1 MALNKSGNYKGGTFL
16 KKIPGQGV
24 KTHDV
29 VRGVSFK
36 DKAYKF
42 GARAKAAG
50 TKAGGKL
57 ARHYK
62 RYVRPTTKIVRGVGR
77 FARGAGK
84 LALRFPGTG
93 LAATAAY
100 YGAKHVVKKG
110 EKVAARSATKQWHKR
125 DKFGKTRWYL

>member
-1 MALNKSGNYKGGTFL
+1 MAIQKPKGDIFGKSQKFIKTT
-16 KKIPGQGV
+16 KIKTQKFYTGSV
-24 KTHDV
+24 KP
-29 VRGVSFK
+29 
-36 DKAYKF
+36 KAI
-42 GARAKAAG
+42 
-50 TKAGGKL
+50 KAGGKL

-110 EKVAARSATKQWHKR
+110 ERVAARSATKQWHKR
-125 DKFGKTRWYL
+125 DNFGKTRWYL

>member
-1 MALNKSGNYKGGTFL
+1 MA
-16 KKIPGQGV
+16 KKTKTTSPGQIYKKSVQLV
-24 KTHDV
+24 KKGT
-29 VRGVSFK
+29 
-36 DKAYKF
+36 
-42 GARAKAAG
+42 ARTKKWYVETG
-50 TKAGGKL
+50 KPKTIKAGGKL
-57 ARHYK
+57 ARHYR

-110 EKVAARSATKQWHKR
+110 ERVAARSATKQWHKR
-125 DKFGKTRWYL
+125 DNFGKTRWYL

>member
-1 MALNKSGNYKGGTFL
+1 MA
-16 KKIPGQGV
+16 KKTTSPGQIFEKSKQLV
-24 KTHDV
+24 K
-29 VRGVSFK
+29 K
-36 DKAYKF
+36 
-42 GARAKAAG
+42 G
-50 TKAGGKL
+50 TASTKKWYVETGKPKTIKAGGKL

-110 EKVAARSATKQWHKR
+110 ERVAARSATKQWHKR
-125 DKFGKTRWYL
+125 DNFGKTRWYL

>member
-1 MALNKSGNYKGGTFL
+1 MG
-16 KKIPGQGV
+16 KKNISPGQIFEKSKKFVGEKMV
-24 KTHDV
+24 GTKKWYVGSV
-29 VRGVSFK
+29 VPT
-36 DKAYKF
+36 
-42 GARAKAAG
+42 G
-50 TKAGGKL
+50 TKAGSKL

-77 FARGAGK
+77 FARGTAK

-110 EKVAARSATKQWHKR
+110 ERMAARPATKQWHKR

>member
-36 DKAYKF
+36 DKAFKL

-110 EKVAARSATKQWHKR
+110 EKVAARSATKQWSKR
-125 DKFGKTRWYL
+125 DRFGKTRWYL

>member
-1 MALNKSGNYKGGTFL
+1 MG
-16 KKIPGQGV
+16 KKNTIISPGQILEKSKKLAGEGIAGTKKWYV
-24 KTHDV
+24 GSV
-29 VRGVSFK
+29 VP
-36 DKAYKF
+36 
-42 GARAKAAG
+42 AG

-62 RYVRPTTKIVRGVGR
+62 KYVRPTTKIVRGVGR
-77 FARGAGK
+77 AARGAAK

-110 EKVAARSATKQWHKR
+110 ERMAARSATKQWHKR
-125 DKFGKTRWYL
+125 DKFGRTRWYL

>member
-1 MALNKSGNYKGGTFL
+1 MATTTRPKGDIIGKSKQLVKKGTAST
-16 KKIPGQGV
+16 KKWYLETGKP
-24 KTHDV
+24 KTI
-29 VRGVSFK
+29 
-36 DKAYKF
+36 
-42 GARAKAAG
+42 
-50 TKAGGKL
+50 KAGGKL

-110 EKVAARSATKQWHKR
+110 ERVAARSATKQWHKR
-125 DKFGKTRWYL
+125 DNFGKTRWYL

>member
-1 MALNKSGNYKGGTFL
+1 MTKKKPKGDIFGKGKQLLQKGTAST
-16 KKIPGQGV
+16 KKWYVETGKPG
-24 KTHDV
+24 
-29 VRGVSFK
+29 
-36 DKAYKF
+36 AI
-42 GARAKAAG
+42 
-50 TKAGGKL
+50 KAGGKL

-100 YGAKHVVKKG
+100 YGAKHVIKKG